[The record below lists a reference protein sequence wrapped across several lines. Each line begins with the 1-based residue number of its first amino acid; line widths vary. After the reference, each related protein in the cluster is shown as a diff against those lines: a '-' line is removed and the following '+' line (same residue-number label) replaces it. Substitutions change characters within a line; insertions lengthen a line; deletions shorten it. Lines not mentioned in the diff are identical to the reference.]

1 MFRVLIMA
9 FVLMAS
15 VGCSSKEKIE
25 VPKNTKAGPTSPPI
39 TLGN

>member
-1 MFRVLIMA
+1 MIRVLLIALVM
-9 FVLMAS
+9 MAS